1 MLTLRENG
9 VSAFILL
16 YYVVRS
22 VLNYVLISDVMYT
35 HLEKVSCSFLLV
47 VCNSLVLGEGLAP
60 LFSDEIIAVLS

>member
-1 MLTLRENG
+1 MMLTLREYG

-35 HLEKVSCSFLLV
+35 HLEKVS
-47 VCNSLVLGEGLAP
+47 
-60 LFSDEIIAVLS
+60 

>member
-35 HLEKVSCSFLLV
+35 HLEKVS
-47 VCNSLVLGEGLAP
+47 
-60 LFSDEIIAVLS
+60 

>member
-47 VCNSLVLGEGLAP
+47 CNSLVLGEGLAP

>member
-1 MLTLRENG
+1 MLTLREYG

-47 VCNSLVLGEGLAP
+47 CNSLVLGDEGLAP
-60 LFSDEIIAVLS
+60 LFSDEIIAF